1 MHQDIE
7 KINDKLDKKF
17 DSMISWIVGGVGAI
31 AILFLAQILY
41 FLSK

>member
-1 MHQDIE
+1 MTNWLI
-7 KINDKLDKKF
+7 
-17 DSMISWIVGGVGAI
+17 GGVGAI

>member
-1 MHQDIE
+1 MHEDIE
-7 KINDKLDKKF
+7 KIDNKLDKKF
-17 DSMISWIVGGVGAI
+17 DAMTNWLIGGVGAI